1 MLFKIKNIAN
11 IGSIVFSAVL
21 VAFQV
26 VDLVSNGKNSLV
38 KVDAANSSD
47 N

>member
-26 VDLVSNGKNSLV
+26 VDLVSNGKNSMV
-38 KVDAANSSD
+38 KVDAAESKDS
-47 N
+47 

>member
-26 VDLVSNGKNSLV
+26 VDLVNGKNSMV
-38 KVDAANSSD
+38 KVDAAASREN
-47 N
+47 

>member
-26 VDLVSNGKNSLV
+26 VDLVSNGKNSMV
-38 KVDAANSSD
+38 KVDATPTAEN
-47 N
+47 

>member
-26 VDLVSNGKNSLV
+26 VDLVSNGKNSMV
-38 KVDAANSSD
+38 KVDAADSSD

>member
-26 VDLVSNGKNSLV
+26 VDLVSNGKNSMV
-38 KVDAANSSD
+38 KVDAAESKEN
-47 N
+47 

>member
-26 VDLVSNGKNSLV
+26 VDLVSGKNSMV
-38 KVDAANSSD
+38 KVDATTAEN
-47 N
+47 